1 MIRVI
6 IQHLLSLRQEIQ
18 HQKIIYI
25 HYKQKK

>member
-18 HQKIIYI
+18 YQKIIYF